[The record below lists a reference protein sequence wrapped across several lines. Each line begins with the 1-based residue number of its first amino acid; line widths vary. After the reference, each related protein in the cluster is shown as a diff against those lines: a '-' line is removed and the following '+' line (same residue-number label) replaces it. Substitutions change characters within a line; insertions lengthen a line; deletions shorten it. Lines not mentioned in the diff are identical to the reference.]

1 MSNFT
6 KLAIIESFIR
16 LSKEMPIEKIT
27 VTKITEKCGINRN
40 TFYYYYQD
48 VYALLEEIIYTKAK
62 KLFVIDEENLAD
74 SWKSNLRFIGEYA
87 RKNENFIKS
96 VYQSMGRDAFGD
108 YLVDISYE
116 SVYQTIKMICS
127 EKNISDESMRS
138 TSYIMSKMFAETAVE
153 WIRGKIDTDP
163 VKIMEKAIVSMDG
176 VAEIIL
182 ENFENSKSKDKYS

>member
-6 KLAIIESFIR
+6 KLAIIESFIQ

-48 VYALLEEIIYTKAK
+48 AYALLEEIIYTKAK
-62 KLFVIDEENLAD
+62 KLFVLDEENLAD

-87 RKNENFIKS
+87 RKNESFIRS

-108 YLVDISYE
+108 YLVNISFE
-116 SVYQTIKMICS
+116 SVYKTIKMSCS
-127 EKNISDESMRS
+127 GKHISDDSMKS

-163 VKIMEKAIVSMDG
+163 VKVMEKAIVSMDG
-176 VAEIIL
+176 VAETIL
-182 ENFENSKSKDKYS
+182 ENFDKYK